1 MAHADWLL
9 RGQEKSVL
17 PSRRCERA
25 LRVFFRADNVSHI
38 LIMFSLY
45 SQVRYV
51 TNLYYRT
58 AQNFQIISFL
68 PVIQMVTKPDCQTMV
83 GVLRGLEL
91 NIFKLIFR
99 EFILYL
105 ILQHLG
111 IKSKQSGQRHTSYNT
126 VVL

>member
-1 MAHADWLL
+1 MAHTDWLL
-9 RGQEKSVL
+9 RGPEKSVL
-17 PSRRCERA
+17 PSRRCGRA
-25 LRVFFRADNVSHI
+25 ISHI
-38 LIMFSLY
+38 LIIFSLY

-58 AQNFQIISFL
+58 AQNFQIIPFL
-68 PVIQMVTKPDCQTMV
+68 PVIQVVTKPDCQTMV
-83 GVLRGLEL
+83 GVLRDLEL

-99 EFILYL
+99 EFISYL

-111 IKSKQSGQRHTSYNT
+111 IKSKQSGRRLTSYNT